1 MTQQIL
7 QQEPMNGE
15 SRFLRAF
22 PPKPFEVH
30 RARNA
35 TLWASDG
42 RTFID
47 VGGASHGVA
56 VVGHDHPDVV
66 AAVRAA
72 AGHGMHLG
80 QGIPTPARA
89 RFLERLH
96 GLLPAGLSRTF
107 LANSGAEAVECALK
121 LAVAATGRGRFVA
134 LEGGF
139 HGRTAG
145 ALSVTHKPAYRDPFA
160 PMLVPTDHV
169 PADADALAGAVGP
182 ETAAVVVEPV
192 QGEGGVRPV
201 PDAVLRAARDLC
213 DDHGAVLVFD
223 EVQTGLGRTGTF
235 LACERAGV
243 VPDAVA
249 LGKGLAGGVPVGACV
264 VTDRLAA
271 ALPPGGHG
279 STYGG
284 APLACAAG
292 LATLDVLVRERL
304 MDRAT
309 LLGDRFAAALRD
321 LGHPAVA
328 EVRHAGMMACA
339 DLRVRPGPVL
349 AGLQER
355 GFLALSGG
363 ARGVRF
369 LPPLTIA
376 GSDLDGCVAAFA
388 EALG

>member
-1 MTQQIL
+1 
-7 QQEPMNGE
+7 MNGE

-22 PPKPFEVH
+22 PPKDIEVV
-30 RARNA
+30 RAENA
-35 TLWASDG
+35 GLWDAAG
-42 RTFID
+42 RRYVD

-56 VVGHDHPDVV
+56 VVGHEHPDVV
-66 AAVRAA
+66 AAVREQ
-72 AGHGMHLG
+72 AGRTMHLA
-80 QGIPTPARA
+80 QSVPTPARA
-89 RFLERLH
+89 RMLERLH
-96 GLLPAGLSRTF
+96 DLLPPALSRTF

-121 LAVAATGRGRFVA
+121 LAVVATGRGRFVA

-139 HGRTAG
+139 HGRTLA
-145 ALSVTHKPAYRDPFA
+145 ALSITHKPAFRDPFA
-160 PMLVPTDHV
+160 PVLAPTDFV
-169 PADADALAGAVGP
+169 PHDDADVLAAAVGP
-182 ETAAVVVEPV
+182 ETAAVIIEPV

-201 PDAVLRAARDLC
+201 PASVLRAARDLC
-213 DDHGAVLVFD
+213 DDSGAVLVFD

-235 LACERAGV
+235 LACEPSGV
-243 VPDAVA
+243 LPDAVT

-264 VTDRLAA
+264 VNDRLAD

-292 LATLDVLVRERL
+292 AATLEVLVRERL
-304 MDRAT
+304 PQRAA

-321 LGHPAVA
+321 LEHPAVK
-328 EVRHAGMMACA
+328 EVRHAGLMACA

-349 AGLQER
+349 AALQER
-355 GFLALSGG
+355 GFLALTGG
-363 ARGVRF
+363 PRGVRF

-376 GSDLDGCVAAFA
+376 ESDLDGCVAAVA